1 MSASAFKVVSIFAH
15 VLQRRKTR
23 WISCKRGL
31 LLAYSRHMR
40 ACNARGWYE
49 RRPWHQ
55 AHARAQADPWQPTN
69 LQHNTR
75 ERAHCTSAGR
85 GRRADPAAKGR
96 LPYANLVQRRR
107 SGRAGAPIRGA
118 LRVNREKAFGAG
130 LREFLTGDR
139 RFSWLTASQGAGHGC
154 CMYRAPPTKD
164 MLSEMKT
171 SK

>member
-1 MSASAFKVVSIFAH
+1 MCPRWQAA
-15 VLQRRKTR
+15 QR
-23 WISCKRGL
+23 
-31 LLAYSRHMR
+31 
-40 ACNARGWYE
+40 CNARGWYE

-75 ERAHCTSAGR
+75 ERAHCTSAAR

-96 LPYANLVQRRR
+96 WRSTGLCGGLRRPSYANLVQRRR
-107 SGRAGAPIRGA
+107 SGRAGASIRGA
-118 LRVNREKAFGAG
+118 LRVNRGKACGAA

-139 RFSWLTASQGAGHGC
+139 RFSWLTASQGAGHGYG
-154 CMYRAPPTKD
+154 MYRAPHTKD